1 MVFSFFRRQSKE
13 EFLELPLR
21 ITRGRK
27 KDMVSTIYHNNQK
40 EATRKILYRISSTVL
55 EIKKLC
61 SYANQ
66 SVRFDNLEKMIEM
79 VESSLVESNRRQN
92 MKLFLMFNFP

>member
-1 MVFSFFRRQSKE
+1 M
-13 EFLELPLR
+13 
-21 ITRGRK
+21 
-27 KDMVSTIYHNNQK
+27 IYHNNQK
-40 EATRKILYRISSTVL
+40 EATRKIIYRISSTVL

>member
-1 MVFSFFRRQSKE
+1 MTAYSGLWQEQLESIIINSFTS
-13 EFLELPLR
+13 FL
-21 ITRGRK
+21 
-27 KDMVSTIYHNNQK
+27 
-40 EATRKILYRISSTVL
+40 
-55 EIKKLC
+55 
-61 SYANQ
+61 NQ